1 METALKIWL
10 MIFYEEQNMQIQKII
25 NKKVDRSDYNQF
37 VNPIHQKIKDENDNK
52 KPTFKECISVI
63 KRLYRL
69 EMNKPLPKHY
79 EFKTTSGNRH
89 TWCRSRTWKIN
100 SQTTW
105 EDIIHK
111 SCHWIE
117 YRKYG
122 SDAKI
127 HNLNSFRIEKR
138 FVEYAYKHKWHLGTL
153 IKATKLKV
161 EVNKD
166 ALMIDRLEKNLISW
180 EKKIKKANTFIKKY
194 SKQLKY
200 YKKKVA
206 NGIVDKPR
214 AKGYKVESYKQKAE
228 RLLELN
234 PEISLQPFYEM
245 EDTNKFFPCKI
256 FEVNEKHWDYDNDM
270 EWCSADHEHYS
281 WKPLYEEILLYS
293 ANQ

>member
-1 METALKIWL
+1 
-10 MIFYEEQNMQIQKII
+10 MQIQKII
-25 NKKVDRSDYNQF
+25 NKKVDREDYDQF
-37 VNPIHQKIKDENDNK
+37 INPIHQKMKDENDNK

-127 HNLNSFRIEKR
+127 HNLNSFRMEKR

-153 IKATKLKV
+153 IKATKPKV

-166 ALMIDRLEKNLISW
+166 ALMIDRLEKNIISW

-206 NGIVDKPR
+206 NGIVAKPK
-214 AKGYKVESYKQKAE
+214 AKGYKIESYKQKAE

-256 FEVNEKHWDYDNDM
+256 LQVNDKDWDYDNDM

-293 ANQ
+293 VNK

>member
-1 METALKIWL
+1 MKI
-10 MIFYEEQNMQIQKII
+10 KSII
-25 NKKVDRSDYNQF
+25 NRRVDREDYDQF
-37 VNPIHQKIKDENDNK
+37 INPIHQKMKDENDNK
-52 KPTFKECISVI
+52 KPTFKECVSVI

-105 EDIIHK
+105 EDIIH
-111 SCHWIE
+111 SACHWIE

-127 HNLNSFRIEKR
+127 HNLNSFRMEKR
-138 FVEYAYKHKWHLGTL
+138 FVEYAYKYKWHLGTL
-153 IKATKLKV
+153 IKATKPKV

-166 ALMIDRLEKNLISW
+166 ALMIDRLEKNIISW

-206 NGIVDKPR
+206 NGIVAKPR
-214 AKGYKVESYKQKAE
+214 AKGYKIESYKQKAE
-228 RLLELN
+228 RLLKLN

-245 EDTNKFFPCKI
+245 EDTDKFFPCKI
-256 FEVNEKHWDYDNDM
+256 LQVNDKDWDYENNE

-281 WKPLYEEILLYS
+281 WKSLYKEILYYS
-293 ANQ
+293 VNK

>member
-1 METALKIWL
+1 
-10 MIFYEEQNMQIQKII
+10 MQIQKII
-25 NKKVDRSDYNQF
+25 NKKVDREDYDQF
-37 VNPIHQKIKDENDNK
+37 INPIHQKMKDENDNK

-105 EDIIHK
+105 EDIIH
-111 SCHWIE
+111 SACHWIE

-127 HNLNSFRIEKR
+127 HNLNSFRMEKR
-138 FVEYAYKHKWHLGTL
+138 FVEYAYKHKWHLGAL
-153 IKATKLKV
+153 IKATKTKV

-166 ALMIDRLEKNLISW
+166 ALMIDRLEKNIISW

-206 NGIVDKPR
+206 NGIVAKPR
-214 AKGYKVESYKQKAE
+214 AKGYKIESYKQKAE

-234 PEISLQPFYEM
+234 PNIELDPFYEQY
-245 EDTNKFFPCKI
+245 EGTKFFPCKI
-256 FEVNEKHWDYDNDM
+256 FQVNDKHWDYDHDR

-281 WKPLYEEILLYS
+281 WKSLYEEILYYS
-293 ANQ
+293 VNK

>member
-1 METALKIWL
+1 MVGDFLLGAK
-10 MIFYEEQNMQIQKII
+10 MQIQKII
-25 NKKVDRSDYNQF
+25 NKKVDREDYDQF
-37 VNPIHQKIKDENDNK
+37 INPIHQKMKDENDNK

-127 HNLNSFRIEKR
+127 HNLNSFRMEKR
-138 FVEYAYKHKWHLGTL
+138 FVEYAYKHKWHLGAL
-153 IKATKLKV
+153 IKATKTKV

-166 ALMIDRLEKNLISW
+166 ALMIDRLEKNIISW

-206 NGIVDKPR
+206 NGIVAKPK
-214 AKGYKVESYKQKAE
+214 AKGYKIESYKQKAE

-256 FEVNEKHWDYDNDM
+256 LQVNDKDWDYDNDM

-293 ANQ
+293 VNK

>member
-1 METALKIWL
+1 MKI
-10 MIFYEEQNMQIQKII
+10 KSII
-25 NKKVDRSDYNQF
+25 NRRVDREDYDQF
-37 VNPIHQKIKDENDNK
+37 INPIHQKMRDENDNK
-52 KPTFKECISVI
+52 KPTFKECISAI

-69 EMNKPLPKHY
+69 EMNKSLPKHY
-79 EFKTTSGNRH
+79 EFQETSGNRH

-105 EDIIHK
+105 EDIIH
-111 SCHWIE
+111 SACHWIE

-127 HNLNSFRIEKR
+127 HNLNSFRMEKR
-138 FVEYAYKHKWHLGTL
+138 FVEYAYKHKWHLGAL
-153 IKATKLKV
+153 IKATKTKV

-166 ALMIDRLEKNLISW
+166 ALMIDRLEKNIISW

-206 NGIVDKPR
+206 NGIVAKPR
-214 AKGYKVESYKQKAE
+214 AKGYKIESYKQKAQ

-234 PEISLQPFYEM
+234 PNIELDPFYEQY
-245 EDTNKFFPCKI
+245 EGTKFFPCKI
-256 FEVNEKHWDYDNDM
+256 FQVNDKHWDYDNDM

-281 WKPLYEEILLYS
+281 WKSLYKEILYYS
-293 ANQ
+293 VNK

>member
-1 METALKIWL
+1 MKI
-10 MIFYEEQNMQIQKII
+10 KSII
-25 NKKVDRSDYNQF
+25 NRRVDREDYDQF
-37 VNPIHQKIKDENDNK
+37 INPIHQKMRDENDNK
-52 KPTFKECISVI
+52 KPTFKECISAI

-69 EMNKPLPKHY
+69 EMNKSLPKHY

-105 EDIIHK
+105 EDIIH
-111 SCHWIE
+111 SACHWIE

-127 HNLNSFRIEKR
+127 HNLNSFRMEKR

-153 IKATKLKV
+153 IKATKPKV

-166 ALMIDRLEKNLISW
+166 ALMIDRLEKNIISW

-206 NGIVDKPR
+206 NGIVAKPR
-214 AKGYKVESYKQKAE
+214 AKGYKIESYKQKAE
-228 RLLELN
+228 RLLKLN
-234 PEISLQPFYEM
+234 PEIELDPFYEQY
-245 EDTNKFFPCKI
+245 EGTKFFPCKI
-256 FEVNEKHWDYDNDM
+256 FQVNDKHWDYENNE

-281 WKPLYEEILLYS
+281 WKSLYKEILYYS
-293 ANQ
+293 VNK